1 MHTIT
6 SNLDILHLILS
17 SDIVSIKDLS
27 LILET
32 IHQCVII
39 LSSDIVSIKD
49 LSLILETIHQCVIK
63 HIIFLPI
70 KTIVNFEGFDL
81 LNH

>member
-6 SNLDILHLILS
+6 SNLHILHL
-17 SDIVSIKDLS
+17 
-27 LILET
+27 
-32 IHQCVII
+32 I

-63 HIIFLPI
+63 HIIFLTI